1 MNVWEDLCLAL
12 IGGAGTLVLFFLYN
26 KLQGMHRDE
35 RFEPFYFI
43 AVFPVILLLCTVLIP
58 LLRPDLTERFL
69 MNTVHV
75 LLTTV
80 LYTALLSTLIPLL
93 RRRVSAKTC
102 VALWFIPSV
111 IVYGGKL
118 FLSDSLHLTALWT
131 VRLSASV
138 LWWIFGIWAAG
149 FLATFTWKLLS
160 HVRFRRALL
169 REASAA
175 SGHERSLYYEVREAL
190 YFSNRNVGRDLRIVR
205 SPAASAPLSIGV
217 TRRTACIVL
226 PEREYSD
233 EELRLIFRHET
244 IHLLRADNVMK
255 LLLTA
260 LCAAGWFIPTLWI
273 GMGKAAEDM
282 ELCCDELATDL
293 MDKGDRQAY
302 AGLLLCTAG
311 TAKGFT
317 TCLSA
322 SASGLRY
329 RLSRIL
335 HPQKRRT
342 GYLAVVLL
350 SALFFLCFARV
361 EFRLDVGPF
370 RDEIL
375 NRDDSWHVGYVAL
388 IDDEGDRRECRDPEA
403 VDVWLRDLRLT
414 RELGQVKQYRGYG
427 LGTVFVRLYR
437 GGDEPIRLA
446 FYGNYMDYYE
456 PGEEASVRYQL
467 EEPIDLEWFQSMAVP
482 GE

>member
-205 SPAASAPLSIGV
+205 SPAASAPLSIGA
-217 TRRTACIVL
+217 R
-226 PEREYSD
+226 
-233 EELRLIFRHET
+233 F
-244 IHLLRADNVMK
+244 
-255 LLLTA
+255 
-260 LCAAGWFIPTLWI
+260 
-273 GMGKAAEDM
+273 
-282 ELCCDELATDL
+282 
-293 MDKGDRQAY
+293 
-302 AGLLLCTAG
+302 
-311 TAKGFT
+311 
-317 TCLSA
+317 
-322 SASGLRY
+322 SASGA
-329 RLSRIL
+329 
-335 HPQKRRT
+335 RR
-342 GYLAVVLL
+342 GV
-350 SALFFLCFARV
+350 F
-361 EFRLDVGPF
+361 
-370 RDEIL
+370 
-375 NRDDSWHVGYVAL
+375 
-388 IDDEGDRRECRDPEA
+388 RECRPRRG
-403 VDVWLRDLRLT
+403 LPLFRPPPDLRQSRADKR
-414 RELGQVKQYRGYG
+414 REAPPPAVL
-427 LGTVFVRLYR
+427 LPSPVRR
-437 GGDEPIRLA
+437 
-446 FYGNYMDYYE
+446 
-456 PGEEASVRYQL
+456 
-467 EEPIDLEWFQSMAVP
+467 
-482 GE
+482 